1 MKNKTEI
8 RIAGFGGQGII
19 LSGYIIGK
27 AAAIYDNKFSTLIQ
41 AFGPEARGSSCSAQL
56 IISDNQ
62 ILYPY
67 LVKPQIS
74 ILLSVD
80 AYERFH
86 TEITPGGKILYEED
100 LVEPKNIPKG
110 ITAFGVPATRLA
122 EEMGRK
128 IVMNIITVGFFSA
141 VTGITTYD
149 ATRNAVGSSVPPGTE
164 EMNLRALETGYQYG
178 ADLIAKTEKK
188 PESKRVKGQRQ
199 KVKDKSLSA

>member
-1 MKNKTEI
+1 
-8 RIAGFGGQGII
+8 
-19 LSGYIIGK
+19 
-27 AAAIYDNKFSTLIQ
+27 LIQ

-56 IISDNQ
+56 IIADDQ

-86 TEITPGGKILYEED
+86 KEITPGGKILYEED
-100 LVEPKNIPKG
+100 LVQPANIPKG
-110 ITAFGVPATRLA
+110 IEAYGIPATRLA

-141 VTGITTYD
+141 VTAVTSYE
-149 ATRNAVGSSVPPGTE
+149 ATRKAVESSVPHGTE
-164 EMNLRALETGYQYG
+164 EMNLRAFETGYQYG
-178 ADLIAKTEKK
+178 ADLIKKQAKSQKPKAKK
-188 PESKRVKGQRQ
+188 TPVKVT
-199 KVKDKSLSA
+199 K